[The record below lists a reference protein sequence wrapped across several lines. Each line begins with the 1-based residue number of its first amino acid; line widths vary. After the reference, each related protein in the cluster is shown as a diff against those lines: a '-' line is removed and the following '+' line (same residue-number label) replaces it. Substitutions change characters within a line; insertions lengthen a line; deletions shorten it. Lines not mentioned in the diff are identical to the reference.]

1 MGAYATLCRPRWSAG
16 LSQRW
21 LGRLLSLGITAA
33 SAAVM
38 AVYAAAGFAAY
49 VAKPIVVGR
58 AQLALLIPDQ
68 RQASNRTA
76 KSDREALLLD
86 SPSYTNFNPAFL
98 AFPFSV
104 ATAGRKSD
112 VTFLN
117 EAQIAGIEKRLQ
129 LSWRQSAYWPPVAA
143 ALRDIGRRYFQRRDQ
158 HQNAALKVDVNSP
171 EVQRLIETATPLIL
185 QLREDQKREVRQLVR
200 IIGLQTIASQ
210 I

>member
-1 MGAYATLCRPRWSAG
+1 M
-16 LSQRW
+16 SQRW
-21 LGRLLSLGITAA
+21 PGRILALGIAAA

-49 VAKPIVVGR
+49 IAQPLVVGR
-58 AQLALLIPDQ
+58 PQLFRLIPDEP
-68 RQASNRTA
+68 QASNRTA
-76 KSDREALLLD
+76 KSAREALLLD
-86 SPSYTNFNPAFL
+86 GPSYANFNPAFL
-98 AFPFSV
+98 ALAFSV
-104 ATAGRKSD
+104 ATADRKSD

-117 EAQIAGIEKRLQ
+117 DGQIAGIEKRLR
-129 LSWRQSAYWPPVAA
+129 LSQRQSEHWPAVAS
-143 ALRDIGRRYFQRRDQ
+143 ALRDIGRRYFQRRAQ

-185 QLREDQKREVRQLVR
+185 QLSEDQKREVRQLVR

>member
-1 MGAYATLCRPRWSAG
+1 MLQSIQTAWSSG

-21 LGRLLSLGITAA
+21 PGRILALGITAA

-38 AVYAAAGFAAY
+38 AAYAATGSTAY
-49 VAKPIVVGR
+49 VAQTLVVGR
-58 AQLALLIPDQ
+58 AQLFPISHEP
-68 RQASNRTA
+68 QASNRTI
-76 KSDREALLLD
+76 KLDREALLLD

-98 AFPFSV
+98 ALGFSV
-104 ATAGRKSD
+104 ATADRQSD

-117 EAQIAGIEKRLQ
+117 DAQIAGIEKRLRLTQ
-129 LSWRQSAYWPPVAA
+129 EQSKYWPAVVA
-143 ALRDIGRRYFQRRDQ
+143 ALREIGHRYFQRRVQ
-158 HQNAALKVDVNSP
+158 HQNAPLKVHVNSP
-171 EVQRLIETATPLIL
+171 EVQRLIETAMPLIL

>member
-1 MGAYATLCRPRWSAG
+1 
-16 LSQRW
+16 
-21 LGRLLSLGITAA
+21 LGITAA

-49 VAKPIVVGR
+49 IAQPLVVGR
-58 AQLALLIPDQ
+58 AQLIHRIPDEPQ
-68 RQASNRTA
+68 TSNRIA
-76 KSDREALLLD
+76 KSDREALLLN

-98 AFPFSV
+98 ALPFSV
-104 ATAGRKSD
+104 ATVDRKSN

-117 EAQIAGIEKRLQ
+117 DGQIAGIEKRLQ
-129 LSWRQSAYWPPVAA
+129 LSERQSEHWPAVAA

-158 HQNAALKVDVNSP
+158 HQKAALKVDVNSP
-171 EVQRLIETATPLIL
+171 EVQRLIATATPLIM

-200 IIGLQTIASQ
+200 LIGLQTVASQ

>member
-1 MGAYATLCRPRWSAG
+1 

-21 LGRLLSLGITAA
+21 PGRILALGIAAA

-49 VAKPIVVGR
+49 IAQPLVVGR
-58 AQLALLIPDQ
+58 AQPFRLIPDEPQ
-68 RQASNRTA
+68 VSNRTA
-76 KSDREALLLD
+76 RSDREALLRNG
-86 SPSYTNFNPAFL
+86 PSYTNFNPAFL
-98 AFPFSV
+98 ALPFSV
-104 ATAGRKSD
+104 ATADRKSD

-117 EAQIAGIEKRLQ
+117 DGQIAGIERRLQ
-129 LSWRQSAYWPPVAA
+129 LSQGQSEYWPAVAA
-143 ALRDIGRRYFQRRDQ
+143 ALRDIGRRYFQRRSQ

>member
-1 MGAYATLCRPRWSAG
+1 
-16 LSQRW
+16 
-21 LGRLLSLGITAA
+21 LSLRWPGRILAFGVTAA

-38 AVYAAAGFAAY
+38 AVYAAAGFTAY
-49 VAKPIVVGR
+49 VARPLVVGR
-58 AQLALLIPDQ
+58 AQLFRLIPDEP
-68 RQASNRTA
+68 QASNQTT
-76 KSDREALLLD
+76 KSDREALLLG

-98 AFPFSV
+98 ALAFSV
-104 ATAGRKSD
+104 TTADRKSD

-117 EAQIAGIEKRLQ
+117 DGQIAGIEKRLR
-129 LSWRQSAYWPPVAA
+129 LSQRQAEHWPAVAA
-143 ALRDIGRRYFQRRDQ
+143 ALRDIGRRYFQRRNQ

-185 QLREDQKREVRQLVR
+185 QLSEDQKREVRQLVR

>member
-1 MGAYATLCRPRWSAG
+1 

-21 LGRLLSLGITAA
+21 PGRILALGIAAA

-49 VAKPIVVGR
+49 IAQPLVVGR
-58 AQLALLIPDQ
+58 PQPFRLIPDEPQ
-68 RQASNRTA
+68 VSHRTA
-76 KSDREALLLD
+76 KSDREALLLNG
-86 SPSYTNFNPAFL
+86 PSYTNFNPAFL
-98 AFPFSV
+98 ALPFSV
-104 ATAGRKSD
+104 ATADRKSD

-117 EAQIAGIEKRLQ
+117 DGQIAGIEKRLQ
-129 LSWRQSAYWPPVAA
+129 LSEGQSEYWPAVAA
-143 ALRDIGRRYFQRRDQ
+143 ALRDIGRRYFQRRSP
-158 HQNAALKVDVNSP
+158 HQMRALKVDVNSP

-200 IIGLQTIASQ
+200 LIGLQTIASQ

>member
-1 MGAYATLCRPRWSAG
+1 
-16 LSQRW
+16 
-21 LGRLLSLGITAA
+21 
-33 SAAVM
+33 M

-112 VTFLN
+112 V
-117 EAQIAGIEKRLQ
+117 
-129 LSWRQSAYWPPVAA
+129 SS
-143 ALRDIGRRYFQRRDQ
+143 
-158 HQNAALKVDVNSP
+158 
-171 EVQRLIETATPLIL
+171 
-185 QLREDQKREVRQLVR
+185 
-200 IIGLQTIASQ
+200 
-210 I
+210 

>member
-1 MGAYATLCRPRWSAG
+1 M
-16 LSQRW
+16 SQRW
-21 LGRLLSLGITAA
+21 PGRILALGIAAA

-49 VAKPIVVGR
+49 IAQPLVVGR
-58 AQLALLIPDQ
+58 PQLFRLIPDEPQ
-68 RQASNRTA
+68 TSNRTA

-86 SPSYTNFNPAFL
+86 GPSYTNFNPAFL
-98 AFPFSV
+98 ALPFLV
-104 ATAGRKSD
+104 ATPDRKSD

-117 EAQIAGIEKRLQ
+117 DGQIAGIEKRLR
-129 LSWRQSAYWPPVAA
+129 LSERQSEHWPAVAA
-143 ALRDIGRRYFQRRDQ
+143 ALRDIGRRYFQRRKP